1 MSTSAVFEF
10 IQRSETDRELRARL
24 GKTHG
29 SEAVVGLADDL
40 GYDFSRQE
48 LGHATALLTF
58 LRDLWTRD
66 DLRDAVA
73 NADDDYEVVRIA
85 SRFGYAFTIED
96 LSYVMVEP
104 IGELRDEELGAVAG
118 GTDTLMEAS
127 GGIRILLNT
136 SVERQMP
143 KTDFGSILAK
153 GVETTST
160 QLSAA
165 FIPGGA
171 VVSAAVSGL
180 GSTSSA
186 S

>member
-10 IQRSETDRELRARL
+10 IQRSETDGELRARL
-24 GKTHG
+24 GRTHG
-29 SEAVVGLADDL
+29 PEAVVGLADDL
-40 GYDFSRQE
+40 GYDFSREE
-48 LGHATALLTF
+48 LDHATALLTF
-58 LRDLWTRD
+58 LRDLWTHD

-73 NADDDYEVVRIA
+73 DAADDYEVVRIA

-104 IGELRDEELGAVAG
+104 SGELRDDELGAVAG
-118 GTDTLMEAS
+118 GTDTVTEAS
-127 GGIRILLNT
+127 GGIRIQLNP
-136 SVERQMP
+136 SVQRQTP
-143 KTDFGSILAK
+143 KTDFGSILAN
-153 GVETTST
+153 GGETST
-160 QLSAA
+160 QVSAA

-180 GSTSSA
+180 GQASSA